1 MATPAIKLIG
11 TTGDDRLVASN
22 QNFISGG
29 AGNDQITL
37 NGSGTVDGGAG
48 NDTIFGSWGRGLFIE
63 ADCLED
69 AEARA
74 CLMARGDEA
83 IESVRQFARA

>member
-1 MATPAIKLIG
+1 MSGCRLPAVDDGEAQGGDAHYPVDPMTLFKVLYRDIAP
-11 TTGDDRLVASN
+11 TGDL
-22 QNFISGG
+22 I
-29 AGNDQITL
+29 
-37 NGSGTVDGGAG
+37 
-48 NDTIFGSWGRGLFIE
+48 GRGLFIE

-83 IESVRQFARA
+83 IESVRPFARA

>member
-1 MATPAIKLIG
+1 MTLFKVLYRDIAP
-11 TTGDDRLVASN
+11 TGDV
-22 QNFISGG
+22 I
-29 AGNDQITL
+29 
-37 NGSGTVDGGAG
+37 
-48 NDTIFGSWGRGLFIE
+48 GRGLFIE

-83 IESVRQFARA
+83 IESVRQFART

>member
-1 MATPAIKLIG
+1 MTDTTPHRAKVKQREQG
-11 TTGDDRLVASN
+11 R
-22 QNFISGG
+22 
-29 AGNDQITL
+29 
-37 NGSGTVDGGAG
+37 
-48 NDTIFGSWGRGLFIE
+48 GRGLFIE

-69 AEARA
+69 AKARA